1 MSVIAT
7 LAEPYGVTRIF
18 FDCRD
23 APPDPADQQRIAQA
37 IKQSVVIADLTSER
51 WRYCLSPAPLEKAA
65 TGGRPVEGCTR
76 IAWLKNGIEQGRA
89 GGAEAS

>member
-7 LAEPYGVTRIF
+7 LVEPHGVTRIF

-37 IKQSVVIADLTSER
+37 IEQSVVIADLKSER
-51 WRYCLSPAPLEKAA
+51 WRYCLSAA

-76 IAWLKNGIEQGRA
+76 IAWL
-89 GGAEAS
+89 S